1 LDRQCSHEWEFIL
14 TSSKVVSTR
23 KTFYEVLLQPDV
35 SVAIHF
41 GTFALGDDGEV
52 EPVRELREALDNQ
65 ISNFWILEH
74 GEGRYV
80 D

>member
-1 LDRQCSHEWEFIL
+1 MRTLGLS
-14 TSSKVVSTR
+14 
-23 KTFYEVLLQPDV
+23 P
-35 SVAIHF
+35 IHF

>member
-1 LDRQCSHEWEFIL
+1 MHPVHLSPAEAVNIH
-14 TSSKVVSTR
+14 
-23 KTFYEVLLQPDV
+23 YLLQPDV

-65 ISNFWILEH
+65 TSNFWILEH
-74 GEGRYV
+74 REGRYL